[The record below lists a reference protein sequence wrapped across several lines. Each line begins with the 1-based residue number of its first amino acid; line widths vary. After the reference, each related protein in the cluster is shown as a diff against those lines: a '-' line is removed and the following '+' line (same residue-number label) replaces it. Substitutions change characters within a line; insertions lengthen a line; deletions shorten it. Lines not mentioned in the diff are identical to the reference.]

1 MIADVS
7 EILNKQPE
15 EDQTEICLILKDN
28 DLTKE
33 FLNSLGVDMNQILMP
48 TRCYFRQKKE
58 V

>member
-48 TRCYFRQKKE
+48 TRCYFRQKK